1 MKVLIVG
8 YGSIGKRHIN
18 NLSATRN
25 CRIIVC
31 TKRKQDNFL
40 RKKHCKIFRSL
51 AQCIQEN
58 PDFALVTNETVKHIG
73 IAIKLAKSGIPLF
86 IEKPLSNSMNRIDE
100 LKSIIKEK
108 KIVTMVGCNLRFH
121 PCIKKLKKLV
131 LTKKIGRIIS
141 VYAENGS
148 FLPDWHPYE
157 NYTKGYAARLDLGG
171 GVALTNIHEI
181 DYLCWIF
188 GNVKEVYS
196 VTGKLS
202 DLKITA
208 DDFSYMLLQFK
219 NKIVSHVNLDFFHK
233 PASRYC
239 KVIGT
244 NGVIYCDLITN
255 KIKTYYPKKKKW
267 SEDLKLKNY
276 NFNDMYVEELQHFIS
291 CVRTNKKTI
300 NSINDSI
307 HALKVVINAKKSSKL
322 KKPINMKL
330 RE

>member
-18 NLSATRN
+18 NLSTMRN
-25 CRIIVC
+25 CEIIVC

-40 RKKHCKIFRSL
+40 IKKHCKTFDSL
-51 AQCIQEN
+51 TQCIREN
-58 PDFALVTNETVKHIG
+58 PDFALVTNETVRHIG
-73 IAIKLAKSGIPLF
+73 SVIKLAKSGIPLF
-86 IEKPLSNSMNRIDE
+86 VEKPLSNSLNRIDE

-108 KIVTMVGCNLRFH
+108 KLVTMVGCNLRFH
-121 PCIKKLKKLV
+121 PCIKKLKKLIS
-131 LTKKIGRIIS
+131 TKKIGRIIS

-148 FLPDWHPYE
+148 FLPDWHPNE
-157 NYTKGYAARLDLGG
+157 NYRKGYAARLDLGG
-171 GVALTNIHEI
+171 GAALTNIHEI

-188 GNVKEVYS
+188 GDVKEVYS

-219 NKIVSHVNLDFFHK
+219 NKIVSHVNLDFFQK

-239 KVIGT
+239 KVIGV
-244 NGVIYCDLITN
+244 NGIIHCDLITN
-255 KIKTYYPKKKKW
+255 KIKTYYLKKKKW
-267 SEDLKLKNY
+267 SEDLNLKNY
-276 NFNDMYVEELQHFIS
+276 NSNDMYVEELRHFIN

-307 HALKVVINAKKSSKL
+307 HTLKIVINAKRSSKL
-322 KKPINMKL
+322 KRPVKMKT